1 VRFLPSIHHVMSV
14 WFRADADAGPLCV
27 SSLDSP
33 VLPPPSLYSLFR
45 QRKGYFSATD
55 LSAPAWCFLQYDYG
69 LRGSRNL
76 PLALRPLSFVSAR
89 GREIKPDV
97 KQAETN
103 AKIMEAGTE
112 VHKKLEREIHPVQI
126 RVEVDT
132 KEERYGL
139 RILNM
144 VASIEALIHLGI
156 CVSLPRCLPSIS
168 SR

>member
-1 VRFLPSIHHVMSV
+1 MRVVPSSY
-14 WFRADADAGPLCV
+14 FA
-27 SSLDSP
+27 SP

-45 QRKGYFSATD
+45 QRRGYFSATD

-112 VHKKLEREIHPVQI
+112 VHKKLEREIHPVQV

-144 VASIEALIHLGI
+144 VASVEALIHLGI
-156 CVSLPRCLPSIS
+156 CVSLPRCRPSIS
-168 SR
+168 SK